1 MLTSSFSG
9 DLINVALRQMGA
21 TSIKEVRNGILYIAK
36 FELSDDLRV
45 TYVFDVTKRNKYFLQ
60 RVEPYP
66 MSHGDF
72 DGADEVI
79 DFIRRDISKFQ
90 SAKNSHNFPKFLDT
104 ANQMIL
110 LSHAVELLFLERNV
124 SAEEL
129 DDLRAR
135 LEDCVEEIRKIHEHA
150 PRVENK

>member
-9 DLINVALRQMGA
+9 DVINVALRQMGA

-90 SAKNSHNFPKFLDT
+90 SAKNSP
-104 ANQMIL
+104 
-110 LSHAVELLFLERNV
+110 S
-124 SAEEL
+124 SW
-129 DDLRAR
+129 
-135 LEDCVEEIRKIHEHA
+135 IR
-150 PRVENK
+150 RTR